1 MHIRECSFLYFIY
14 DVVLSFNLE
23 LRKRDKKR
31 KIVKEENSKRKII
44 YKYYFRSLNYHV
56 ITFDYRSY
64 GDSSQIG
71 TKVQNIN
78 LKERKIIMWLCQ
90 GFIFEILS
98 MDKTANTESFPTC
111 YTYICMAISIYFSI
125 YVPRTSPCGLFPSFY
140 LSNYIYL
147 ILPI

>member
-1 MHIRECSFLYFIY
+1 MSLAEFIY
-14 DVVLSFNLE
+14 FSHKSNLCIVYPVKSCIFSIFPSVIFHSLILLLVGRYLPFLFCIYCIFGSAILFMMLFTE
-23 LRKRDKKR
+23 ETRRKGKLKR
-31 KIVKEENSKRKII
+31 KKIRKRKII

-98 MDKTANTESFPTC
+98 MDKTAN
-111 YTYICMAISIYFSI
+111 
-125 YVPRTSPCGLFPSFY
+125 L
-140 LSNYIYL
+140 N
-147 ILPI
+147 